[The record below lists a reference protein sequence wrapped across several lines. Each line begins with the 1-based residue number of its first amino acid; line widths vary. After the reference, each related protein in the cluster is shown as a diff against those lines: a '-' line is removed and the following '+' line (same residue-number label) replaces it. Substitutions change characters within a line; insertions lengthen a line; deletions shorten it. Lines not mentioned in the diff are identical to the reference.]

1 MKNLIL
7 ACVLTCAS
15 WSVAPAQLPNG
26 TVAPDFTATDLNGV
40 SHNLYTL
47 LNQGKTVYVEF
58 SATWCGICWNY
69 HNTHALRDLWNTYG
83 PPGTN
88 EAYVLF
94 IESYQPSNTNCL
106 YGSSGCNN
114 STLGNWVTGTPYP
127 IADDSSIGDL
137 YFVSA
142 YPTIFCICP
151 ADKKLYATGTQNM
164 AGLWNVRST
173 NCISSVQVTTNS
185 VQHVSCFG
193 SNSGGIDITPAGGVS
208 PYTYTWSNG
217 TTTQDLVNIPAGTY
231 TCTVTANNG
240 ASVTSPPIIVANP
253 QSTLTLAQT
262 ASTLVGCNGIAG
274 SITVS
279 GSGGWG
285 SYNYTWSNGQT
296 GPLASG
302 LNPGNYTVTITD
314 LKGCTK
320 TLSATIAPL
329 VLPTATIATPTSITC
344 VQTTVQL
351 NGTGSSNGANY
362 AYLWTASNGG
372 NIVGS
377 NTILTPTVNT
387 SGMYTLRVT
396 NTTTA
401 CSSTAAASV
410 PTNTTA
416 PTAVATASGNLNC
429 HVPQLQVNG
438 TGSSQGNNFTYAW
451 TTTNG
456 NIVSGQTTLSPLV
469 NQAGTYKIVVTNTTT
484 GCTASATTLLLQSP
498 PVTAIISASANIACN
513 GGSNGAATASSSG
526 GNGAFTYTWST
537 GNTGSAVSGLPAG
550 MYLVTVSD
558 AETCTASATVMLT
571 QPLPLAVNATA
582 TAQTAVDINNGT
594 AAASP
599 TGGTP
604 EFTYVWNTGANTAT
618 INSLAP
624 GSYAVTITDTH
635 GCSASQT
642 VVVNVY
648 SCAIGA
654 QSTVINAACANAAN
668 GTASTMMTGGT
679 IPFSYLWS
687 NSATSASIT
696 GLPAGTY
703 LVTVTDAAGCTTL
716 ATATVAQPTP
726 ISLNAMA
733 TAQTAVGIN
742 NGTATAM
749 SSGGT
754 PGYSYSWS
762 TGANTTTING
772 LAPGN
777 YTVTVT
783 DTNGCSASKT
793 VVVNVYNCTI
803 AALPG
808 LVNTTCANTANGSV
822 SITMTG
828 GTAPF
833 NYSWSNGATTASIAN
848 LPAGNYLVT
857 VTDAAGCTT
866 LANAAITQPSPI
878 AVNATATAQ
887 TAVGLNNGTATV
899 TPVGGT
905 PGFTY
910 FWSNGSTNSTIN
922 SLVPGNYSVTVTDM
936 NGCTAAQTV
945 VVGLFNCLVTAQ
957 SNIFNASCMDMPNGA
972 VTITMNGGTA
982 PFTYTWNNGATTQTI
997 ANQLPGNYFVTV
1009 TDLSGCQTIT
1019 PVTIGIADQIA
1030 PVLACPANIRVCPNS
1045 NIVQYP
1051 APVASDNCGL
1061 TGSQLLQ
1068 TGGLPP
1074 GSSFPLGTTV
1084 QTFRLT
1090 DGGGNTAVCTFEVI
1104 VSSPVVF
1111 ENVQVTNAVNNQNNG
1126 GINIMVSGGT
1136 APYFFLWTNS
1146 TGQFIGASE
1155 DISNLAPGFYAVK
1168 VTDLYGCE
1176 FFYAVEVKS
1185 TTGTHEPAWLS
1196 GISIQPNPA
1205 GDRTRVVLGSI
1216 PTTTVR
1222 ITVVDAGGKIWL
1234 TQTSTD
1240 AQVDLDC
1247 SGFPAGMYWVG
1258 FRSEYG
1264 LGYRKLIVVK

>member
-127 IADDSSIGDL
+127 IANDSSIGDL
-137 YFVSA
+137 YFVAA

-164 AGLWNVRST
+164 TGLWNARST

-185 VQHVSCFG
+185 VQHASCFG
-193 SNSGGIDITPAGGVS
+193 TNSGGIDITPAGGVS

-231 TCTVTANNG
+231 TVTVTANNG

-285 SYNYTWSNGQT
+285 SYNYTWSNGQI

-302 LNPGNYTVTITD
+302 LNPGNYTVTTTD
-314 LKGCTK
+314 LRGCTK

-344 VQTTVQL
+344 VQSTVQL
-351 NGTGSSNGANY
+351 SGTGSSNGANY
-362 AYLWTASNGG
+362 AYLWTASSGG

-377 NTILTPTVNT
+377 NTILTPTVNST
-387 SGMYTLRVT
+387 GVYTLRVT

-401 CSSTAAASV
+401 CSSTATVSV
-410 PTNTTA
+410 PTNTTP
-416 PTAVATASGNLNC
+416 PTAVAAASGNLNC
-429 HVPQLQVNG
+429 LVPQLQING

-456 NIVSGQTTLSPLV
+456 NIVSGPTTLSPLV

-484 GCTASATTLLLQSP
+484 GCTASATTLILQSP
-498 PVTAIISASANIACN
+498 PVTAIISSSTNITCN
-513 GGSNGAATASSSG
+513 GGSNGAATASPGG
-526 GNGAFTYTWST
+526 GNGAFTYTWSN

-550 MYLVTVSD
+550 MYLVTVTD
-558 AETCTASATVMLT
+558 AETCTASATVTLT
-571 QPLPLAVNATA
+571 QPLSLTVNAT
-582 TAQTAVDINNGT
+582 
-594 AAASP
+594 
-599 TGGTP
+599 
-604 EFTYVWNTGANTAT
+604 
-618 INSLAP
+618 
-624 GSYAVTITDTH
+624 
-635 GCSASQT
+635 
-642 VVVNVY
+642 
-648 SCAIGA
+648 
-654 QSTVINAACANAAN
+654 
-668 GTASTMMTGGT
+668 
-679 IPFSYLWS
+679 
-687 NSATSASIT
+687 
-696 GLPAGTY
+696 
-703 LVTVTDAAGCTTL
+703 
-716 ATATVAQPTP
+716 
-726 ISLNAMA
+726 A

-742 NGTATAM
+742 NGTATALPT
-749 SSGGT
+749 GGT
-754 PGYSYSWS
+754 PGFTYSWS
-762 TGANTTTING
+762 TGVNTATING

-783 DTNGCSASKT
+783 DTHGCSASKT

-803 AALPG
+803 AALPS
-808 LVNTTCANTANGSV
+808 LVNATCANIANGNV

-866 LANAAITQPSPI
+866 LANAAITQPSSI

-910 FWSNGSTNSTIN
+910 FWSNNSTNSTIN
-922 SLVPGNYSVTVTDM
+922 SLAPGNYSVTVTDM

-957 SNIFNASCMDMPNGA
+957 SNIVNASCMDTPNGA

-982 PFTYTWNNGATTQTI
+982 PFTYTWNNGATTQAI
-997 ANQLPGNYFVTV
+997 VNQLPGNYFVTV

-1019 PVTIGIADQIA
+1019 PVNIGITDQIA
-1030 PVLACPANIRVCPNS
+1030 PVLTCPASIRVCPNS

-1061 TGSQLLQ
+1061 TGSLLLQ

-1074 GSSFPLGTTV
+1074 GSFFPLGTTV

-1126 GINIMVSGGT
+1126 AVNIIVSGGT

-1146 TGQFIGASE
+1146 IGQFIGASE

-1205 GDRTRVVLGSI
+1205 GGRTRVVLGSI
-1216 PTTTVR
+1216 PTTAVR
-1222 ITVVDAGGKIWL
+1222 ITVADAGGKIWL

-1240 AQVDLDC
+1240 LQVDLDC
-1247 SGFPAGMYWVG
+1247 SGLPAGMYWVG
-1258 FRSEYG
+1258 FRSKYG
-1264 LGYRKLIVVK
+1264 VGYRKLVVVK